1 VNLVLELANY
11 IGIIAFAISGSMK
24 AIKKGMDLLGVLVLG
39 FSTALGGGIIADL
52 LLGKIPPT
60 NLIYLPYPLTAFVSS
75 LFTFIF
81 YKVFSNVSKPLLY
94 ADAIGLGAFASS
106 GASLAYSVYPSP
118 LLVVMIGT
126 ITAVGGGVIRG
137 LLSNEIPL
145 VLTREFYATAAIIGS
160 FIFFL
165 LRYEGISEESVFFL
179 SFLITT
185 GLRIFAIRM
194 RWELPKLPSNN

>member
-1 VNLVLELANY
+1 MNLVLELANY

-24 AIKKGMDLLGVLVLG
+24 AIKKEMDLLGVLVLG

-52 LLGKIPPT
+52 LLGKTPPT
-60 NLIYLPYPLTAFVSS
+60 NLVYLPYPLTAFMSS

-81 YKVFSNVSKPLLY
+81 YKVFSNASKPLLY

-126 ITAVGGGVIRG
+126 ITAVGGGVIRD

-145 VLTREFYATAAIIGS
+145 VLTREFYASAAIIGS

-165 LRYEGISEESVFFL
+165 LKYEGVNEEFAIFI

-185 GLRIFAIRM
+185 LLRIVALRM
-194 RWELPKLPSNN
+194 KWELPKPLNN

>member
-1 VNLVLELANY
+1 VNLVLDLANY
-11 IGIIAFAISGSMK
+11 IGVTVFAISGSMK

-52 LLGKIPPT
+52 LLGKTPST

-81 YKVFSNVSKPLLY
+81 YKVFSNANKPLLY

-106 GASLAYSVYPSP
+106 GASLAYSVYYSP

-126 ITAVGGGVIRG
+126 ITAVGGGVIRD

-165 LRYEGISEESVFFL
+165 LRYEGISEEFAVFI
-179 SFLITT
+179 SF
-185 GLRIFAIRM
+185 
-194 RWELPKLPSNN
+194 

>member
-1 VNLVLELANY
+1 VNLVLELANC

-39 FSTALGGGIIADL
+39 FSTALGGGITADL
-52 LLGKIPPT
+52 LLGKTPPT
-60 NLIYLPYPLTAFVSS
+60 NLVYLPYPLTAFISS

-81 YKVFSNVSKPLLY
+81 YKVFNNVNKPLLY
-94 ADAIGLGAFASS
+94 ADAVGLGAFASS

-126 ITAVGGGVIRG
+126 ITAVGGGVIRD

-145 VLTREFYATAAIIGS
+145 VLTREFYASAAIIGS
-160 FIFFL
+160 FTFFILKYEGVNEEYAIFVSFVITTL
-165 LRYEGISEESVFFL
+165 LRIL
-179 SFLITT
+179 A
-185 GLRIFAIRM
+185 LRM
-194 RWELPKLPSNN
+194 KWELPKPLNN

>member
-1 VNLVLELANY
+1 MNLVLELANY

-39 FSTALGGGIIADL
+39 FSTALGGGITADL
-52 LLGKIPPT
+52 LLGKTPPT
-60 NLIYLPYPLTAFVSS
+60 NLVYLPYPLTAFISS

-81 YKVFSNVSKPLLY
+81 YKVFSNVNKPLLY

-126 ITAVGGGVIRG
+126 ITAVGGGVIRD

-145 VLTREFYATAAIIGS
+145 VLTREFYASAAIIGS
-160 FIFFL
+160 FTFFMLKYEGVNEEYAILISFVITTL
-165 LRYEGISEESVFFL
+165 LRIVA
-179 SFLITT
+179 
-185 GLRIFAIRM
+185 LRM
-194 RWELPKLPSNN
+194 KWELPKPLNN

>member
-1 VNLVLELANY
+1 MNLVLELANY

-52 LLGKIPPT
+52 LLGKTPPI
-60 NLIYLPYPLTAFVSS
+60 NLVYLPYPLTAFISS

-81 YKVFSNVSKPLLY
+81 YKVFSNASKPLLY

-106 GASLAYSVYPSP
+106 GASLAYSIYPSP

-126 ITAVGGGVIRG
+126 ITAVGGGVIRD

-160 FIFFL
+160 FTFFL
-165 LRYEGISEESVFFL
+165 LRYEGISEEFAIFI

-185 GLRIFAIRM
+185 LLRIVAIRM
-194 RWELPKLPSNN
+194 KWELPKLRSSS

>member
-39 FSTALGGGIIADL
+39 FSTALGGGITADL
-52 LLGKIPPT
+52 LLGKTPPT
-60 NLIYLPYPLTAFVSS
+60 NLVYLPYPLTAFISS

-81 YKVFSNVSKPLLY
+81 YKVFSNVNKPLLY

-126 ITAVGGGVIRG
+126 ITAVGGGVIRD

-145 VLTREFYATAAIIGS
+145 VLTREFYASAAIIGS
-160 FIFFL
+160 FTFFMLKYEGVNEEYAILISFVITTL
-165 LRYEGISEESVFFL
+165 LRIVA
-179 SFLITT
+179 
-185 GLRIFAIRM
+185 LRM
-194 RWELPKLPSNN
+194 KWELPKPLNN

>member
-52 LLGKIPPT
+52 LLGKTPPT
-60 NLIYLPYPLTAFVSS
+60 NLVYLPYPLTAFISS

-81 YKVFSNVSKPLLY
+81 YKLFSNVNKPLLY

-126 ITAVGGGVIRG
+126 ITAVGGGVIRD

-145 VLTREFYATAAIIGS
+145 VLTREFYASAAIIGS
-160 FIFFL
+160 FMFLMLKYEGVNEEYAILISFVITTL
-165 LRYEGISEESVFFL
+165 LRIVA
-179 SFLITT
+179 
-185 GLRIFAIRM
+185 LRM
-194 RWELPKLPSNN
+194 KWELPKPLNN